1 MASDKVN
8 RLGRA
13 GALGSAAAD
22 LDGDSGTMG
31 SGTSHEGAWLRDRLV
46 NDLLAG
52 IRTGRFAAGE
62 RLPSE
67 RQLAA
72 HYGISRV
79 TVRDAFRTLVGLRAV
94 HIERGRGVFV
104 DDPDRGQL
112 GDHLLSILTPA
123 DVRSLFEIRRAIEPS
138 VAAWA
143 AARARPEEAASLL
156 AIVRGVLPKGP
167 DGDPP
172 TAVPLARAQSA
183 DRAFHNQLVRVAKNP
198 VAERLLSNLLHLLEQ
213 SRQESIAA
221 PGRALRSAEE
231 HWRIALWVQRG
242 DPDRARDSMIA
253 HLCGVEET
261 VLAVLAARGQ

>member
-1 MASDKVN
+1 MASEEVQ
-8 RLGRA
+8 RA
-13 GALGSAAAD
+13 VRSDA
-22 LDGDSGTMG
+22 SGFHEAGETQ
-31 SGTSHEGAWLRDRLV
+31 EGAWLRDRLV

-67 RQLAA
+67 RQLAT
-72 HYGISRV
+72 HYGVSRV

-143 AARARPEEAASLL
+143 AARALPEEAKSLL
-156 AIVRGVLPKGP
+156 AIVRRVLPHGP
-167 DGDPP
+167 DCAAG
-172 TAVPLARAQSA
+172 TSVPLARVQSA
-183 DRAFHNQLVRVAKNP
+183 DRAFHNQLVRMANNP
-198 VAERLLSNLLHLLEQ
+198 VAERLLANLLHLMEQ
-213 SRQESIAA
+213 SRHESMAV

-242 DPDRARDSMIA
+242 DPDRARDGMIA

-261 VLAVLAARGQ
+261 LLAVLAARGQ

>member
-1 MASDKVN
+1 MASDNVE
-8 RLGRA
+8 R
-13 GALGSAAAD
+13 AAASPHHEEP
-22 LDGDSGTMG
+22 LGPYGGDEGT
-31 SGTSHEGAWLRDRLV
+31 WIRDRLV

-52 IRTGRFAAGE
+52 IRTGRFASGA

-72 HYGISRV
+72 DYGVSRV
-79 TVRDAFRTLVGLRAV
+79 TVRDAFRTLVGLRAI

-112 GDHLLSILTPA
+112 GDHLLSILTAA

-143 AARARPEEAASLL
+143 AARAEPAEAAGLL
-156 AIVRGVLPKGP
+156 AIVRTVLPDGP
-167 DGDPP
+167 DADPGA
-172 TAVPLARAQSA
+172 AVSLVRAQSA
-183 DRAFHNQLVRVAKNP
+183 DRAFHNHLVRVAKNA
-198 VAERLLSNLLHLLEQ
+198 VAERLLANLLHLLEQ
-213 SRQESIAA
+213 TRHESIAV
-221 PGRALRSAEE
+221 PGRALRSAQE

-242 DPDRARDSMIA
+242 DPDRARDGMIA

-261 VLAVLAARGQ
+261 VLAVLAARD